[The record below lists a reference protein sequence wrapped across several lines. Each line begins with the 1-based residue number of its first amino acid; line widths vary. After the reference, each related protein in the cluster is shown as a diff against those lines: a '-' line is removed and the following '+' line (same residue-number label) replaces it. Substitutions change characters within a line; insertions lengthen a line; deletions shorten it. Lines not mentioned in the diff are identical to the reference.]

1 MIRLVPENRLLF
13 TVGIVVLP
21 LTLLMAVV
29 PGVAAGVV
37 IIAAALS
44 LVVVV
49 DAFRAPRRLKGIRV
63 ALPEVVR
70 LSKHRQGD
78 FAVRIENEGTQ
89 RRRIRIGLAF
99 PAEIETPA
107 QDIITVLP
115 AGTAFSLVHWTC
127 RGLRL
132 GEYLLREC
140 YVEVPSHLG
149 LWAIRTAMTAHM
161 EIRVYPNLLDE
172 RSRLTSLFLN
182 RGFGMHAQRQVGKGR
197 EFEQLREYQPG
208 DSFEDIHW
216 KATARRRQPI
226 TKVFQIERTQQ
237 IFVVIDSSRLSERK
251 LSMEADGIQGG
262 PANQLPSFASIIERY
277 ITAALVMCL
286 AAERQGD
293 LFGLITFNDK
303 VDNFIAAKNGKA
315 HFNTCRDTLY
325 RLQAK
330 KVTPDFSELFTFI
343 STRVRRRSLLVVLT
357 HLDDPILAES
367 FCAKIDLIAR
377 KHLVLASMMRP
388 REAQPIFSADKL
400 STVDEIYRSLG
411 GHLLWKGL
419 RETAKILQRRGVG
432 FDMLENE
439 NMCAELISHYLAL
452 KKRQVL

>member
-1 MIRLVPENRLLF
+1 M
-13 TVGIVVLP
+13 GIVILP
-21 LTLLMAVV
+21 LSLLMAVV
-29 PGVAAGVV
+29 PGFAAEAL
-37 IIAAALS
+37 IIAAVMCLM
-44 LVVVV
+44 VIV
-49 DAFRAPRRLKGIRV
+49 DAFRAPGQLKGIQV
-63 ALPEVVR
+63 ALPGVVR
-70 LSKHRQGD
+70 LSRYRKGE
-78 FAVRIENEGTQ
+78 FEVRIENEGAQ
-89 RRRIRIGLAF
+89 KRRIRIGLPF
-99 PAEIETPA
+99 PAEIETA
-107 QDIITVLP
+107 VQDITTALP
-115 AGTAFSLVHWTC
+115 AGTAFSLVNWTC

-149 LWAIRTAMTAHM
+149 LWAIRTSLTVQM
-161 EIRVYPNLLDE
+161 EIRVYPNLLVE

-197 EFEQLREYQPG
+197 EFEQLREYQTG

-216 KATARRRQPI
+216 KATAKRRQPI

-251 LSMEADGIQGG
+251 LTMNSADVQDGRESQ
-262 PANQLPSFASIIERY
+262 QPSSASIIERY

-303 VDNFIAAKNGKA
+303 VNNFIVAKNGKT

-330 KVTPDFSELFTFI
+330 KVTPDYSELFTFI
-343 STRVRRRSLLVVLT
+343 STRVRRRSLLVILT
-357 HLDDPILAES
+357 HLDDPILAEN
-367 FCAKIDLIAR
+367 FCAKIDLISR
-377 KHLVLASMMRP
+377 KHLVLVSMMQP
-388 REAQPIFSADKL
+388 KEAQPIFSSDTV
-400 STVDEIYRSLG
+400 STVEEIYRSLG

-419 RETAKILQRRGVG
+419 RETAKVLQRRGVG